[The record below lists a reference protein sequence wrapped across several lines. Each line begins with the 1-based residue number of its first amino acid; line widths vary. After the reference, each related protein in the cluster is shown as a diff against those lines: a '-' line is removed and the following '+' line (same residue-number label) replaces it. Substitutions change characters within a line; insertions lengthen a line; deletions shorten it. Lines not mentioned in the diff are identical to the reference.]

1 MSELLSLP
9 YELTLPPVSP
19 ARHLRVVEPESA
31 EEQAQ
36 ASVAEAEE
44 HGDAGRFNEAL
55 AALSGVDFNGAGPR
69 IRVRAF
75 FAEARALMNL
85 GRLDEAQSLVRR
97 AQVVVET
104 PGFTDTDRAEALFR
118 TGCVEFKRSTR
129 VAAAISLFTLALEVC
144 NREAV
149 ASAGLRVE
157 ILCWRSR
164 AYQIQRDLDAAGVD
178 AENALALAEELGD
191 HRLTAH
197 ANFQASLVMERRGDT
212 LLARYYAE
220 NARGLYEE
228 LGDQLQLG
236 RVLNNLG
243 GITFLLGDA
252 AAAVGF
258 LEQAFAIAVE
268 ADSKP
273 DAAQAISSLAQVHLR
288 SGAPLLAEE
297 EASRALDL
305 LEGRVDF
312 LDEIGSAQ
320 LVRGRALTELGRL
333 DEAFAA
339 VGDAER
345 SFEQF
350 GSPSHIAA
358 AWVARA
364 DALKVSG
371 DLASAADLYRRA
383 AEALQDVKF

>member
-1 MSELLSLP
+1 MSELLSAN

-19 ARHLRVVEPESA
+19 ARHLSIVETVTLDCE
-31 EEQAQ
+31 

-44 HGDAGRFNEAL
+44 HGDAGRFSEAL
-55 AALSGVDFNGAGPR
+55 VALANIDFDGAGPR
-69 IRVRAF
+69 VRVRAF
-75 FAEARALMNL
+75 FAEARALMNI

-97 AQVVVET
+97 AQMAVEA

-118 TGCVEFKRSTR
+118 TGCVDFKGTR
-129 VAAAISLFTLALEVC
+129 VAGAISLFTLALEVC
-144 NREAV
+144 NREPV
-149 ASAGLRVE
+149 ASIPLRIE

-164 AYQIQRDLDAAGVD
+164 AYQIQRDLEAARVD
-178 AENALALAEELGD
+178 AENALALGEELGD
-191 HRLTAH
+191 DRLTAH
-197 ANFQASLVMERRGDT
+197 ANFQASLVSERRGDT
-212 LLARYYAE
+212 LLARFYAE
-220 NARGLYEE
+220 NARALYEE
-228 LGDQLQLG
+228 LGDRLQLG

-252 AAAVGF
+252 AAAVGY
-258 LEQAFAIAVE
+258 LEDAFAIAVE

-297 EASRALDL
+297 EATRALDL
-305 LEGRVDF
+305 LEGRIDF

-320 LVRGRALTELGRL
+320 LVRGRALTELGRI
-333 DEAFAA
+333 DEAFTA

-345 SFEQF
+345 SFEQL
-350 GSPSHIAA
+350 GSPSHVAA
-358 AWVARA
+358 AWVARG
-364 DALKVSG
+364 DALKSSG